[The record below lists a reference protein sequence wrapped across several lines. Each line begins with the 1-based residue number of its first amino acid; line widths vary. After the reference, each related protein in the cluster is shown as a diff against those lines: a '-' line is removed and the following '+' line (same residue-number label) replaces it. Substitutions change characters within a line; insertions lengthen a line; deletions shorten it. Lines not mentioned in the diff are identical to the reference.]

1 MSQIT
6 STDAAAE
13 HPPRE
18 IHVLKAG
25 SLGLIGI
32 LLLAFSSA
40 APLVGSLG
48 NIPLAISMGNGW
60 GAPAGFIIVTAVLVC
75 FAVGYVAMARKL
87 TAAGGFYN
95 FISHGLGRPLGL
107 AAGWSAL
114 LAYICVEVALFGA
127 LGYFGRNAF
136 LKFFNIDIS
145 WVWIALGALLIIT
158 AITFFGIEFSARIL
172 GVLFLLEISILTI
185 VDASV
190 FIKGG
195 AHGITAAPLA
205 PSAAFGG
212 AAAGIGIFFA
222 FWSWLGFEVVPNYA
236 EESKDPARLVGL
248 ATYAAVIGLG
258 IIYTVTAWAGVL
270 AFGTGKAVDAATKLG
285 GNFYIEIAGKYVGT
299 VAQDAMS
306 WLVLTSS
313 FACCLA
319 FHQTVSRYLFAMGRE
334 SAVLPSR
341 LGRTHV
347 RYGSPHVAAIT
358 QGFIAGLVIVIYV
371 VFYHLSSSVQH
382 FSAQFD
388 RKNPFE
394 ISAYVVVFSWLAIA
408 TTFWI
413 LVNQFI
419 CSFAVIKYFRQPENR
434 SDFHA
439 WKTFVAPLIGA
450 AGIGAALVLL
460 FVNLV
465 TLGGDVIWVRLIPW
479 FCALWFLLGL
489 GLAFWVKARKPDT
502 YEHLGRIIASGAITN
517 ASHVREEGRPNEFT
531 DTL

>member
-1 MSQIT
+1 MVHTPMADDEVQR
-6 STDAAAE
+6 
-13 HPPRE
+13 PPRE
-18 IHVLKAG
+18 IHALKAG
-25 SLGLIGI
+25 SLGLLGI

-48 NIPLAISMGNGW
+48 NIPLAISIGNGM
-60 GAPAGFIIVTAVLVC
+60 GAPAGFLIVTVVLLC

-136 LKFFNIDIS
+136 LEFFKIDIS
-145 WVWIALGALLIIT
+145 WIWIAAVGLII
-158 AITFFGIEFSARIL
+158 ITVFTYFGIEFSARVL
-172 GVLFLLEISILTI
+172 GVLFACEISILAI

-190 FIKGG
+190 FFQGG

-205 PSAAFGG
+205 PAAAFGG

-236 EESKDPARLVGL
+236 EESKDPKRLVGIG
-248 ATYAAVIGLG
+248 TYAAVVGLG
-258 IIYTVTAWAGVL
+258 IIYTITAWAGVL
-270 AFGTGKAVDAATKLG
+270 AFGVDNAVDKATTLG
-285 GNFYIEIAGKYVGT
+285 GNFYIEIAGQYLGT

-334 SAVLPSR
+334 NVVLPAR

-347 RYGSPHVAAIT
+347 RYGSPHVASIT
-358 QGFIAGLVIVIYV
+358 QGAIAGFMLIAYC
-371 VFYHLSSSVQH
+371 VFYAVSPSVQT
-382 FSAQFD
+382 FAATFD
-388 RKNPFE
+388 PAHPFE

-413 LVNQFI
+413 MVNQFI
-419 CSFAVIKYFRQPENR
+419 CSFAVVRYFRQPENR
-434 SDFHA
+434 ADFHP
-439 WKTFVAPLIGA
+439 WKTLVAPLIGA
-450 AGIGAALVLL
+450 VGIGCALVLL
-460 FVNLV
+460 FTNLV
-465 TLGGDVIWVRLIPW
+465 TLGGDVVWVRLIPW
-479 FCALWFLLGL
+479 FCAGWFLLGL
-489 GLAFWVKARKPDT
+489 VLSLWVKARKPDT
-502 YEHLGRIIASGAITN
+502 YEHLGRVIATGAITD
-517 ASHVREEGRPNEFT
+517 AS
-531 DTL
+531 